1 MNQELTFV
9 LGGAR
14 SGKSAFAESLVL
26 KSGLKPVYIATGRA
40 HDDEMENRIELHQ
53 ERRGDKWKTVEE
65 PLALA
70 DALAHEAIPGRMLL
84 VDCLTLWITNLM
96 MVDAKIDREITGLVR
111 YLKEAKAPIVLVS
124 NEVGQGVVPM
134 NKMAREF
141 VDLSG
146 KAHQEIANVCT
157 NAYFVTAGLPQK
169 LK

>member
-1 MNQELTFV
+1 MDQELTFV

-14 SGKSAFAESLVL
+14 SGKSTFAENLVL

-40 HDDEMENRIELHQ
+40 RDDEMENRIELHQ

-96 MVDAKIDREITGLVR
+96 MAEAKVEREIAGLIR
-111 YLKEAKAPIVLVS
+111 YLKEAKAPIVMVS
-124 NEVGQGVVPM
+124 NEVGQGIVPL

-146 KAHQEIANVCT
+146 KAHQEIAKASTNV
-157 NAYFVTAGLPQK
+157 YFVTAGLPQK

>member
-1 MNQELTFV
+1 M
-9 LGGAR
+9 
-14 SGKSAFAESLVL
+14 
-26 KSGLKPVYIATGRA
+26 P
-40 HDDEMENRIELHQ
+40 NRIELHQ

-96 MVDAKIDREITGLVR
+96 MVDAKIDKEITGLVR

-124 NEVGQGVVPM
+124 NEVGQGVIPM

>member
-1 MNQELTFV
+1 MDQEITLV

-14 SGKSAFAESLVL
+14 SGKSAFAEELVH
-26 KSGLKPVYIATGRA
+26 KSGLKPVYVATGRA
-40 HDDEMENRIELHQ
+40 GDDEMVNRIEIHQ

-84 VDCLTLWITNLM
+84 VDCLTFWITNLM
-96 MVDAKIDREITGLVR
+96 MVEAKVEREITGLVR
-111 YLKEAKAPIVLVS
+111 YLSEARAPIVLVS
-124 NEVGQGVVPM
+124 NEVGQGVIPD
-134 NKMAREF
+134 NEMAREF

-146 KAHQEIANVCT
+146 KAHQEIASVCT